1 MNQNMSFCI
10 DNSAKLLSSIF
21 PGENWAWFLSKNLH
35 GLTDG
40 YPTIP
45 FDNSSDSV
53 AYDFKDLKN
62 FALTYGN
69 GSITEEQINQ
79 HATNYAQQFDLLYML
94 SEIDRSRMPTNSRTD
109 NFLSENASEDRD
121 YFSISS
127 GEYWALTELLD
138 EVLNTQEEVAQA
150 LVTLGT
156 TFKVLGTEGTP
167 TAEEIDAI
175 KGLATSHAGRA
186 YGAYEQ
192 LAMISQALADEHN
205 YWQEKKIAAK
215 KGGAQ

>member
-1 MNQNMSFCI
+1 MSQNPSFCI
-10 DNSAKLLSSIF
+10 DNSAKLLASIF

-35 GLTDG
+35 GLTEG
-40 YPTIP
+40 YSTIP
-45 FDNSSDSV
+45 FDNSSESV
-53 AYDFKDLKN
+53 AYDLKALKS
-62 FALTYGN
+62 FALAYGS
-69 GSITEEQINQ
+69 GRVTEEQIDQ
-79 HATNYAQQFDLLYML
+79 HATSHIDKLEAMYML
-94 SEIDRSRMPTNSRTD
+94 NEIEHRHLPTSSRSD
-109 NFLSENASEDRD
+109 NFLSENATEDRD
-121 YFSISS
+121 YFSISY

-156 TFKVLGTEGTP
+156 TFKVFATEGTP
-167 TAEEIDAI
+167 TADEIDAI
-175 KGLATSHAGRA
+175 KGVATSHAGRA
-186 YGAYEQ
+186 YNAYEQ

>member
-1 MNQNMSFCI
+1 MSQNPSFCI
-10 DNSAKLLSSIF
+10 DNSAKLLASIF

-35 GLTDG
+35 GLTEG
-40 YPTIP
+40 YSTIP
-45 FDNSSDSV
+45 FDNSSESV
-53 AYDFKDLKN
+53 AYDLKDLKN
-62 FALTYGN
+62 FALAYGN
-69 GSITEEQINQ
+69 GSVTEKQIDQ
-79 HATNYAQQFDLLYML
+79 RATGHIEKLEVMYML
-94 SEIDRSRMPTNSRTD
+94 NAIEHRRLPTSSRSD
-109 NFLSENASEDRD
+109 NFLSENATEDRD
-121 YFSISS
+121 YFPISY
-127 GEYWALTELLD
+127 GEYWALTELLQ
-138 EVLNTQEEVAQA
+138 EVLETQEEVAQA

-156 TFKVLGTEGTP
+156 TFKVFGTEGTP

-205 YWQEKKIAAK
+205 YWQEKKIAAQ

>member
-1 MNQNMSFCI
+1 MNRNMSLCI
-10 DNSAKLLSSIF
+10 DNSAKLLATVF
-21 PGENWAWFLSKNLH
+21 PGQNWAWFLSKNLH
-35 GLTDG
+35 GLTEG

-45 FDNSSDSV
+45 FDNSSEDI
-53 AYDFKDLKN
+53 AYDLKDLKQ
-62 FALTYGN
+62 FALAYGK
-69 GSITEEQINQ
+69 GSLTEEQINQ
-79 HATNYAQQFDLLYML
+79 LAKSYLDQLDLLCML
-94 SEIDRSRMPTNSRTD
+94 GEIDRSRMPTSSRTD

-156 TFKVLGTEGTP
+156 TFKVFGTEGTP

-175 KGLATSHAGRA
+175 KGVATSHAGRA

-192 LAMISQALADEHN
+192 LAMICQALADEHN
-205 YWQEKKIAAK
+205 YWQAKKIAAK